1 VTEVTAVED
10 VIEVFKRSGTW
21 DVKTPDEQAGWI
33 RHMKEEHV
41 TPEDIGK
48 MATKAGV
55 KSVVLTHVSPTV
67 DPEDDYKRYAD
78 GVKKVYSG
86 PVAVAKDLSK
96 F

>member
-1 VTEVTAVED
+1 
-10 VIEVFKRSGTW
+10 
-21 DVKTPDEQAGWI
+21 
-33 RHMKEEHV
+33 MKEEHV

-55 KSVVLTHVSPTV
+55 KSVVLTHLSPTI